1 MRLTAGESTTCF
13 FFALLFTASALAQSP
28 DAPDFKET
36 KRLAEQGNAQ
46 AQFNLAFMY
55 NNGQGISKNYGL
67 AVELYRKAAMI
78 SDSA

>member
-1 MRLTAGESTTCF
+1 MALTYRNGDDVSQDYGRAVELYRKAANQG
-13 FFALLFTASALAQSP
+13 
-28 DAPDFKET
+28 DAH
-36 KRLAEQGNAQ
+36 